1 MLEYIGVTNKNEK
14 VYSLSKEFGVD
25 ESGMIIKIDNDKDSF
40 IFTKYYIDMEIKKDS
55 SIEEMRSKVLDLRKV
70 SIDGYVLNLFEFEL
84 DGVPYIQV
92 IKGSPEEDE
101 LIDRVKEL
109 PLKNQFFAKNQEAIV
124 FIHIGN
130 SSAIIK
136 KDLRPKFHQDNEE
149 EENKKLIAILKS
161 ISCQFGDKYENFE
174 ELKSRGQLD
183 F

>member
-1 MLEYIGVTNKNEK
+1 MLAHIGVTKKNEK

-25 ESGMIIKIDNDKDSF
+25 ESGMIIKIDNEKDSF

-55 SIEEMRSKVLDLRKV
+55 SIEEMRSKVIDLRKV

-84 DGVPYIQV
+84 DGIPYIQ
-92 IKGSPEEDE
+92 IINGAPEEE
-101 LIDRVKEL
+101 EITKRLKQI
-109 PLKNQFFAKNQEAIV
+109 PFKNQFFAKNLDAIV

-136 KDLRPKFHQDNEE
+136 KDLRPKFHEDNEE
-149 EENKKLIAILKS
+149 EENKKLVAILKS
-161 ISCQFGDKYENFE
+161 ISCQFGEKYENFE
-174 ELKSRGQLD
+174 ELKSSGQLD